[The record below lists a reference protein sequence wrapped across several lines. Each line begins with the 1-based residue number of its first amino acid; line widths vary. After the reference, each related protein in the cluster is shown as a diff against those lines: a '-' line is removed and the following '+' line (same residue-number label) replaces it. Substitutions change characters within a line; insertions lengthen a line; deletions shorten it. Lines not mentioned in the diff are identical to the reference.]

1 MINGKLFI
9 IYFCVFWSVIFVLL
23 TSIVILVVLILISGV
38 LSSAEIALSSSN
50 RNKVKMQ
57 AEAGDKKAKWLLA
70 AIDEPSNFFA
80 TTQLYITFI
89 AFFSGAY
96 AASSFTP
103 PLMTWIEQVG
113 LPISESIAE
122 PLVFI
127 FITAILTY
135 VALVFGELVPK
146 RIAMQY
152 AIPFA
157 MRAIVIINA
166 LSIIA
171 LPVVKGLSFSSKAI
185 LRLIGIKGDLP
196 EEDITKEEILMIV
209 ETGSEHGH
217 IDESEQDMIENIFDF
232 DKITA
237 ADICTHRLDVVA
249 LPIDADFKEA
259 IDVLTVE
266 NYTRIPV
273 YEESIDNTLGIL
285 HSKDMMHYMVN
296 NPDTSDFDIKKLLR
310 EPYFVPFS
318 KKTHE
323 LLKEMRKKRV
333 YMAIVIDE
341 HGGTL
346 GVVTMEDLVEEI
358 VGSIQDEYDVD
369 ELPDIVTIDENTFRI
384 QGTADLEVV
393 QELLNVPLPIDEYDT
408 LSGFLMGQLGHIP
421 AENEKPEIDFNGLL
435 FKVESVQEKRI
446 ATVTVIVTKSDEE
459 AGDLK

>member
-1 MINGKLFI
+1 M
-9 IYFCVFWSVIFVLL
+9 FVLL
-23 TSIVILVVLILISGV
+23 TSIAILVVLMAISGV

-50 RNKVKMQ
+50 RNKVRMR
-57 AEAGDKKAKWLLA
+57 AEAGDKKAQWLLT

-103 PLMTWIEQVG
+103 PLMAWIERVG

-122 PLVFI
+122 PVVFI
-127 FITAILTY
+127 FITAVLTY

-157 MRAIVIINA
+157 VQAIVLINA
-166 LSIIA
+166 LSVIA
-171 LPVVKGLSFSSKAI
+171 LPFVKALSISSKAV
-185 LRLIGIKGDLP
+185 LRLFGIKGDLP

-217 IDESEQDMIENIFDF
+217 IDENEHGMIENIFDF

-249 LPIDADFKEA
+249 LSIDADFKEV
-259 IDVLTVE
+259 IEVLTVE
-266 NYTRIPV
+266 NYTRVPV
-273 YEESIDNTLGIL
+273 YEESIDNILGIL
-285 HSKDMMHYMVN
+285 HSKDMMNYMAKN
-296 NPDTSDFDIKKLLR
+296 LDTSNFDIKKLLR
-310 EPYFVPFS
+310 EPYFVPLS

-323 LLKEMRKKRV
+323 LLQEMRKKRV
-333 YMAIVIDE
+333 YMAVVIDE

-346 GVVTMEDLVEEI
+346 GIVTMEDLVEEI

-369 ELPDIVTIDENTFRI
+369 ELPDIVTIDENTYRI

-393 QELLNVPLPIDEYDT
+393 QELFDVLLPIDEHDT

-421 AENEKPEIDFNGLL
+421 AENEKPEVSFNGLL
-435 FKVESVQEKRI
+435 FKVEDVQEKRI
-446 ATVTVIVTKSDEE
+446 ATVTVTVTKSAEE
-459 AGDLK
+459 VDDLK

>member
-1 MINGKLFI
+1 MRYDMINRKLFT
-9 IYFCVFWSVIFVLL
+9 IYQYIFWSVIFVLL
-23 TSIVILVVLILISGV
+23 TSIAILVVLMAISGV

-50 RNKVKMQ
+50 RNKVKMR
-57 AEAGDKKAKWLLA
+57 AEAGDKKAKWLLS

-103 PLMTWIEQVG
+103 PLMAWIEQVG
-113 LPISESIAE
+113 LPISESVAE
-122 PLVFI
+122 PVVFI
-127 FITAILTY
+127 FITAVLTY

-157 MRAIVIINA
+157 VQVIVLINILSTIALPFVKA
-166 LSIIA
+166 LSI
-171 LPVVKGLSFSSKAI
+171 SSKVV
-185 LRLIGIKGDLP
+185 LRMIGIKGDLP

-209 ETGSEHGH
+209 ESGSEHGH
-217 IDESEQDMIENIFDF
+217 IDEREHDMIENIFDF

-249 LPIDADFKEA
+249 VPLDANFKEV

-273 YEESIDNTLGIL
+273 YEESIDNILGIL
-285 HSKDMMHYMVN
+285 HSKDMMHYMAN
-296 NPDTSDFDIKKLLR
+296 NPDPTNFNIKELLR
-310 EPYFVPFS
+310 EPYFVPLS

-323 LLKEMRKKRV
+323 LLQEMRKKRV
-333 YMAIVIDE
+333 YMAVVIDE
-341 HGGTL
+341 YGGTL
-346 GVVTMEDLVEEI
+346 GIVTMEDLVEVI
-358 VGSIQDEYDVD
+358 VGSIQDEYDFD
-369 ELPDIVTIDENTFRI
+369 ELPDITSVDENTFLI

-393 QELLNVPLPIDEYDT
+393 QELFDVVLPIDEHDT
-408 LSGFLMGQLGHIP
+408 LSGFLVGQLGHIP
-421 AENEKPEIDFNGLL
+421 AENEKPEVNFNGLL
-435 FKVESVQEKRI
+435 FKVENVQEKRI
-446 ATVTVIVTKSDEE
+446 ATVMVTRSTE
-459 AGDLK
+459 